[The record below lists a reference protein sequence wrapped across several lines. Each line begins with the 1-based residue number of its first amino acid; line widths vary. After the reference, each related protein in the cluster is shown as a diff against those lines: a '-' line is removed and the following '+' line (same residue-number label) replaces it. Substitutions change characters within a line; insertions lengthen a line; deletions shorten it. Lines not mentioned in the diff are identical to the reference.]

1 MHANSSR
8 AVSEA
13 TLASKELQM
22 SNLTLFALAIC
33 LLLHVHSVR
42 SMYFYSYFKS
52 QIRRSMVGD
61 VNDESRKQ
69 LKFFLVIALDLIVYL
84 AAISGTLTY

>member
-1 MHANSSR
+1 
-8 AVSEA
+8 
-13 TLASKELQM
+13 
-22 SNLTLFALAIC
+22 
-33 LLLHVHSVR
+33 
-42 SMYFYSYFKS
+42 
-52 QIRRSMVGD
+52 MVGD